1 MRRLYLHVFA
11 EGARV
16 CVGLVAHFAE
26 IRFVRRVDVHVFLAV
41 TAVCKPPV
49 AAFEFTLK
57 RLLAC
62 TRTWT
67 KHTLENH
74 SYLTAHHGEY
84 LRQQYYTRLWLI
96 YFTGL

>member
-67 KHTLENH
+67 KHTLEI
-74 SYLTAHHGEY
+74 T
-84 LRQQYYTRLWLI
+84 LI
-96 YFTGL
+96 SQHITVNIYANNITHVCG